1 MLRDSPA
8 DGVYVMSAS
17 AARPVRVSGESVL
30 GLLPSWSS
38 GGDAVYFA
46 SDRSGRNEIWKQ
58 RLGDEATQVTRDGGF
73 QALESPDGRFL
84 YYMKTLPGALFRMP
98 SGGGEEEQVAAMVF
112 DNGFAVLDD
121 AVFYITSD
129 ESKGFGPFRIERYDV
144 QDGRTKVVKVLP
156 KGHLPGG
163 LTVSLEAGAIVYSN
177 VRFESEIMLV
187 EGFQ

>member
-30 GLLPSWSS
+30 GLLPGLLPSWSS

-58 RLGDEATQVTRDGGF
+58 SLGGEAAQVTGDGGF

-84 YYMKTLPGALFRMP
+84 YYMKTPLGALFRMP
-98 SGGGEEEQVAAMVF
+98 SGGGEEEPS
-112 DNGFAVLDD
+112 VLQ
-121 AVFYITSD
+121 T
-129 ESKGFGPFRIERYDV
+129 GTPQG
-144 QDGRTKVVKVLP
+144 
-156 KGHLPGG
+156 
-163 LTVSLEAGAIVYSN
+163 
-177 VRFESEIMLV
+177 
-187 EGFQ
+187 